1 MPSPFR
7 SLTQLLTELFFPTLS
22 DSSRRRLVA
31 RNIFGQTE
39 DVLECRMLLS
49 ARAVV
54 VEDLLP
60 GGGLNN
66 STISD
71 SSPENL
77 IDVSGTL
84 YFTAN
89 DDISGRELWRINQ
102 SGVAEIVEDA
112 VPGGGLRPGAGSSNP
127 GPLVNV
133 DGTLFFTADD
143 GTNGT
148 ELWRINTAG
157 TAELVENALPG
168 GGLAP
173 GFRSANA
180 EWLTNVDGTL
190 YFSADDQSNGKE
202 LWRVGKTGIAQMIED
217 AVPGGG
223 ISDGSDDAS
232 PSQLTNVSGQLFFV
246 ASNREFGMTLWRID
260 TAGQATLAEDAIPDG
275 GISGGVDQSARV
287 YPDDLVNLNGVLYFT
302 AYGSTTGRE
311 LWRTGTTGTLER
323 VEDSVPGGG
332 INPGIASSN
341 PDCLTLVNNTVY
353 FTAFD
358 DNNGRE
364 LWRINSQGRAEM
376 VDAAASGAGIY
387 PGSGSAVFQDFVRSD
402 AGGAIIRETALCN
415 VNGTLYF
422 VARDSDSRLAL
433 WRMNAA
439 GRAEVVNRVSVPA
452 GSDPS
457 ETTFYPHL
465 HSLTNIGGTLFFVAS
480 GSMGNHALW
489 RVNQQGVAV
498 PVESPLPR
506 LPLPYT
512 TGVTPQL
519 ILNCRELTNV
529 GGILYFTVRDDR
541 NGFTLWSAE
550 PSGTARM
557 LSGARTGS
565 RPLQP
570 APEQSRRPPVLSGN
584 SVYFPANDGLS
595 GQELWKADP
604 NGIVTLVEDSRPGGG
619 LNTASGDTNFFQMKV
634 LGNSLYFGAYNGEDE
649 NLPTPDFNGFRVDRN
664 GLIVDNYQHS
674 LSTFGG
680 LGDESRPLTLNDSN
694 RTTYFAFM
702 VWLPQEFR
710 YVRQL
715 WRSVNGGPGRL
726 VTLDASL
733 TGSTSN
739 ILMNIVQ
746 DPELTEVNGTV
757 YFRAFR
763 NSTTEAIWRVN
774 SQGRAEIVTDTADGP
789 GGPAISA
796 PVYQSLI
803 NVSGTLYFTALNDSQ
818 TRELWRIQ
826 GNGIPERVPHHTGS
840 AGSVSAPDLQSVN
853 NLTNVNGTLYF
864 TASEAPN
871 SELLWRIN
879 SHGIAEAVQPAV
891 TVPDSSVTGLTAA
904 QLTNVNGILY
914 FTSWSFPL
922 GRINS
927 AGFAEAVP
935 TESSP
940 ATGNSPNPSFTRA
953 HGLTAAG
960 STLYFSAF
968 DPVNGVEL
976 WRVNSRGAA
985 EIIDDRRPGAGIGP
999 GERDAFDTLHAINV
1013 NGTLYFVADDAVN
1026 GRELWSVSTAGVAEI
1041 VDDNVPGE
1049 GLNPGSGDA
1058 IDPNPRLI
1066 NVNGT
1071 LYFVA
1076 DDGIANGRE
1085 LWKIETVA
1093 SPVLQM
1099 PAHPVTY
1106 IEAQNAVILS
1116 PTATISDSDSVNF
1129 ARGRLIVSITGNS
1142 SPLDRLSVRHTGFGP
1157 NQIGWIKNT
1166 VRYGGLT
1173 IGTFGGST
1181 QLTVDLN
1188 SRATPA
1194 AVQALVRSIQFRS
1207 LSKNPATGNR
1217 VVKFVVTDGRGGI
1230 SQPRAI
1236 SVMIEGRNDSPAL
1249 SRLRPD
1255 LTWAVTSPAVPL
1267 YREMILKDPDSQNF
1281 NGGTI
1286 TVTMTRHREQTDRIE
1301 IRHTGFGPE
1310 EIGWTGN
1317 TVRYGGVTIGTFSGT
1332 SNLTIALNHRATRDA
1347 VQELLRSLTYRSQ
1360 TLTPVT
1366 LSRSIRL
1373 QMTDGDGGVS
1383 NTVDT
1388 TIRIVPLSELPAI
1401 TVSGGSTFWKV
1412 GSSAVAAD
1420 PGILFNAPA
1429 FRDFRHSVIHVELS
1443 RNSSIHDRLGIRHEG
1458 FGDNQIGWT
1467 TDRIFFGGVNIGWFS
1482 GTRSL
1487 TLALNQ
1493 RATSA
1498 AVQALLRS
1506 ITFDS
1511 SDSQP
1516 TTLTRTFT
1524 FTLTTENGLR
1534 SNTASRNIVI
1544 EPS

>member
-1 MPSPFR
+1 
-7 SLTQLLTELFFPTLS
+7 
-22 DSSRRRLVA
+22 
-31 RNIFGQTE
+31 
-39 DVLECRMLLS
+39 MLLS

-127 GPLVNV
+127 GSLVNV

-223 ISDGSDDAS
+223 ISDGSNDAS

-246 ASNREFGMTLWRID
+246 ASHSGFARFLWRID
-260 TAGQATLAEDAIPDG
+260 TAGQATLAEDAIPGG
-275 GISGGVDQSARV
+275 GISGGVDQFAGV

-302 AYGSTTGRE
+302 ARDSTSGRE
-311 LWRTGTTGTLER
+311 LWRIGTTGAAEQ

-332 INPGIASSN
+332 INPGTASSD

-422 VARDSDSRLAL
+422 VARDIDSRLAL

-457 ETTFYPHL
+457 ETIFYPEL
-465 HSLTNIGGTLFFVAS
+465 HSLTNTGGTLFFVAS
-480 GSMGNHALW
+480 GSMGNHPLW

-506 LPLPYT
+506 SPLPYT

-529 GGILYFTVRDDR
+529 GGILYFTVRDDL

-557 LSGARTGS
+557 LSGSRTGS

-570 APEQSRRPPVLSGN
+570 APEQSRRPPVQSGN

-595 GQELWKADP
+595 GQELWKADQ

-619 LNTASGDTNFFQMKV
+619 LNAASGDTNFFQMKV
-634 LGNSLYFGAYNGEDE
+634 LGNSLYFAAYNGEDE
-649 NLPTPDFNGFRVDRN
+649 NLPTPGFNGFRLDRD
-664 GLIVDNYQHS
+664 GLIVENYQHY

-680 LGDESRPLTLNDSN
+680 PREESRPLTLNDSN
-694 RTTYFAFM
+694 RTTYFASLA
-702 VWLPQEFR
+702 WLPQESR
-710 YVRQL
+710 SVRQL
-715 WRSVNGGPGRL
+715 WRSINGGPGKL
-726 VTLDASL
+726 VALDASL

-789 GGPAISA
+789 GANSVGPR
-796 PVYQSLI
+796 VYPSLI
-803 NVSGTLYFTALNDSQ
+803 NVSGALYFTAFNGSQ

-826 GNGIPERVPHHTGS
+826 SNGIPERVPHHTGS
-840 AGSVSAPDLQSVN
+840 EGSVSAPDLQSVN

-891 TVPDSSVTGLTAA
+891 TDPASSASGLTAA
-904 QLTNVNGILY
+904 RLTNVNGILY
-914 FTSWSFPL
+914 FTSWWFPL

-940 ATGNSPNPSFTRA
+940 ATGNSPNPSFTRTRD
-953 HGLTAAG
+953 LTAAG

-985 EIIDDRRPGAGIGP
+985 EIVDDRRTGTGIGP
-999 GERDAFDTLHAINV
+999 GERDAFETLQAINV

-1026 GRELWSVSTAGVAEI
+1026 GRELWSVSAAGVAEI
-1041 VDDNVPGE
+1041 VDDRVPGE

-1076 DDGIANGRE
+1076 DDGFANGRE
-1085 LWKIETVA
+1085 LWKIETA
-1093 SPVLQM
+1093 DTPVLQM
-1099 PAHPVTY
+1099 PARPVTY
-1106 IEAQNAVILS
+1106 TENKSPVILS
-1116 PTATISDSDSVNF
+1116 PTTTVSAANSPHF
-1129 ARGRLIVSITGNS
+1129 AHGRLIVSITGNS
-1142 SPLDRLSVRHTGFGP
+1142 SPQDRLSIYHTGFGP

-1173 IGTFGGST
+1173 VGTFSGT
-1181 QLTVDLN
+1181 TLLTVNLN

-1194 AVQALVRSIQFRS
+1194 AVQALIRSIQFHS
-1207 LSKNPATGNR
+1207 LSENPATGNR
-1217 VVKFVVTDGRGGI
+1217 VVTFLVTDGRGGI
-1230 SQPRAI
+1230 SQSRAI
-1236 SVMIEGRNDSPAL
+1236 SVMMEGTNDSPVL
-1249 SRLRPD
+1249 SRLRTD
-1255 LTWAVTSPAVPL
+1255 LTWGVTSPAVLL
-1267 YREMILKDPDSQNF
+1267 YASAVLKDPDSQNF

-1286 TVTMTRHREQTDRIE
+1286 TVTITRHREQTDRIE
-1301 IRHTGFGPE
+1301 IRHTGFGPD

-1332 SNLTIALNHRATRDA
+1332 SNLTIALNQRATPTA

-1360 TLTPVT
+1360 TQTPVS

-1383 NTVDT
+1383 KPVET
-1388 TIRIVPLSELPAI
+1388 TIRIVPLSDLPSI
-1401 TVSGGSTFWKV
+1401 TVSGGSTLWKM
-1412 GSSAVAAD
+1412 GSSPVAAD

-1429 FRDFRHSVIHVELS
+1429 SIDFHRTVIHAEIS
-1443 RNSSIHDRLGIRHEG
+1443 RNASIYDRLGIRHEG

-1467 TDRIFFGGVNIGWFS
+1467 YLGVFFGGVKIGWFS
-1482 GTRSL
+1482 GTDSL
-1487 TLALNQ
+1487 TVQLNE

-1506 ITFDS
+1506 ITFNS

-1516 TTLTRTFT
+1516 TTLTRTLT
-1524 FTLTTENGLR
+1524 FTLTTENCLK

-1544 EPS
+1544 EPSSASAAVP